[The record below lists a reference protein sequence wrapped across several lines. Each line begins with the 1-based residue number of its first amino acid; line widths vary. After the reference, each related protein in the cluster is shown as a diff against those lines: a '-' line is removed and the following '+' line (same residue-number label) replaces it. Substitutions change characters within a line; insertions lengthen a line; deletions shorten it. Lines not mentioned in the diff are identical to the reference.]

1 MFFRDFAKG
10 GGEGGG
16 EESVFGEV
24 EAGPHAG
31 DDGAGFVVG
40 RNGGHQIAQQARGL
54 GGMGVDENI
63 ERLEVADRRIRP
75 PCGVADQLLG
85 FRAEELVLSD
95 RGVSTRMVAQAHGPF
110 VGVSGSGKDLCGD
123 HPGLAGIDFSEPV
136 EQGEGALK
144 NSDGKQSRQF
154 FLGRFHHRGSGG

>member
-1 MFFRDFAKG
+1 
-10 GGEGGG
+10 
-16 EESVFGEV
+16 
-24 EAGPHAG
+24 
-31 DDGAGFVVG
+31 
-40 RNGGHQIAQQARGL
+40 
-54 GGMGVDENI
+54 MGVDENI
-63 ERLEVADRRIRP
+63 ERFEVADRRIRP

-136 EQGEGALK
+136 EQGDAEAGLAVEESGLA
-144 NSDGKQSRQF
+144 DGEVDAGGGVVCRIGEETGDHGSREI
-154 FLGRFHHRGSGG
+154 GRQGVEIGTEIS